1 MTTSS
6 APRRSTPKKAPAPT
20 KVPKKVPARRKGVD
34 DAVSARVIELRSHPR
49 SFAYIANE
57 LELGHARDAFEA
69 FVLALRSRPP
79 VEQRNLRTEESNRLD
94 DLEKRTRKR
103 SSPEQ
108 LDQKLAAI
116 AQLRE
121 RLMAREAR

>member
-1 MTTSS
+1 M
-6 APRRSTPKKAPAPT
+6 PA
-20 KVPKKVPARRKGVD
+20 ARGTGAD
-34 DAVSARVIELRSHPR
+34 DVVSAKVIELRSHPR

-57 LELGHARDAFEA
+57 LDLGHARDAFEA
-69 FVLALRSRPP
+69 FLLALRSRPAG
-79 VEQRNLRTEESNRLD
+79 EQRSLRTAESGRLD

-108 LDQKLAAI
+108 LDRKLAAI
-116 AQLRE
+116 TQLRK